1 MIVGIGIDMVE
12 VDRVRRMIEKY
23 GDGFVEKVFTP
34 EEVAFCADKA
44 NPAQH
49 YAVRFAAKEAALKA
63 LGTGVR
69 KGLVLKDVT
78 VEREALL
85 PPRIVLYRGAKAK
98 AEELGVAKWH
108 VSLTHTEGMAAAY
121 VIAETA

>member
-12 VDRVRRMIEKY
+12 VGRIERMLERY
-23 GDGFVEKVFTP
+23 GDAFVSKVFTD
-34 EEVAFCADKA
+34 EEVAFCSDKA
-44 NPAQH
+44 KPAQH

-69 KGLVLKDVT
+69 KGLVLRDVT
-78 VEREALL
+78 VLREALQ

-98 AEELGVAKWH
+98 AEELGVTRWH
-108 VSLTHTEGMAAAY
+108 VSLTHTEHSAVAY
-121 VIAETA
+121 VVAERE